1 MDFFKNVKEKN
12 DMILE
17 PLQVMVQ
24 LALLNYTPIGTK
36 ISVTNNI
43 LCLQMPTIYQGIVR
57 WYNSDNK
64 DDLNYLFHAIRRY
77 YKWYKVQDNTIYK
90 YILSLA
96 IKGLDKLIETYSKT
110 DKTSIIHMLSLYKN
124 ILSLKEPDLFKTNNN
139 NSVHIDQVFH
149 GIIKLYN
156 DNLLVVI
163 FNILKILENENNEK
177 NQSKYIQGLL
187 YVVEPK
193 NNEIVKWIRENL
205 TC

>member
-1 MDFFKNVKEKN
+1 MDFFKKCKRKN

>member
-124 ILSLKEPDLFKTNNN
+124 ILNLKEPDLFKTNND

-149 GIIKLYN
+149 GIIELYN

-177 NQSKYIQGLL
+177 NQFKYIQGLL
-187 YVVEPK
+187 YVIEPK

>member
-1 MDFFKNVKEKN
+1 
-12 DMILE
+12 MILE